1 MLGKWYKLGHEDARN
16 EQMRARLFCFTPSV
30 CPLSLNGRVAQI
42 LSVVC
47 TPRTVTCEYLKK
59 EKHFFIAKAGP
70 YSDIDDPEKELAER
84 MEEIISQEH
93 TKWIK
98 ESKKIKK
105 DKTR

>member
-59 EKHFFIAKAGP
+59 SVAKTFV
-70 YSDIDDPEKELAER
+70 SLFLLK
-84 MEEIISQEH
+84 IIKMKRWCLCLRVQ
-93 TKWIK
+93 
-98 ESKKIKK
+98 
-105 DKTR
+105 